1 MRRTLLASSLV
12 LIPISGFA
20 EPSCAIPPASTP
32 PSAHAAAAAVSDSPA
47 NVAAPLINADQVAR
61 VPALKRISSNGAALY
76 DLGSQHGLQTVF
88 AKSGSTFQVFY
99 LTPDGQAAVGGV
111 MWDYTGHNITRD
123 QVTPID
129 GTIPTVTIAAG
140 VGVPSKSVP
149 PPPTEQA
156 SAPAPAPARDI
167 LATVQNTVF
176 GTSGSAAAPR
186 LFMFIDPL
194 CSFSVRAMDQL
205 RPYIAAGKLQVAVI
219 PLSVLDYEDQ
229 GRSTVA
235 AKSLLSIPP
244 GGMVQAWRDQ
254 MTTPLS
260 LVGPKASAQLAKNMA
275 AAEALQLRGTPTF
288 VWEKANGSAGRADG
302 IPNDMDALIA
312 SIRS

>member
-1 MRRTLLASSLV
+1 MRRILLASSLLFFPV
-12 LIPISGFA
+12 AGFA
-20 EPSCAIPPASTP
+20 EPSCAIPQATLPVPAQATVAPVSGTP
-32 PSAHAAAAAVSDSPA
+32 PG
-47 NVAAPLINADQVAR
+47 VAAPAVSADRIAR
-61 VPALKRISSNGAALY
+61 VPALRRISSGGASLY
-76 DLGSQHGLQTVF
+76 DLGVQHGLPTIF

-111 MWDYTGHNITRD
+111 MWDFTGHNITRD

-129 GTIPTVTIAAG
+129 GAIPTVAIAADANP
-140 VGVPSKSVP
+140 PSKAGPSP
-149 PPPTEQA
+149 AAEPTE
-156 SAPAPAPARDI
+156 SPGI
-167 LATVQNTVF
+167 LATVRNTTY
-176 GTSGSAAAPR
+176 GTSGPATAPR

-205 RPYIAAGKLQVAVI
+205 RPYVAAGKLQVAVV

-235 AKSLLSIPP
+235 AKSLLSMPA
-244 GGMVQAWRDQ
+244 GQMVEAWRNQ
-254 MTTPLS
+254 LAIPLPPA
-260 LVGPKASAQLAKNMA
+260 GPDAAVQLAKNMA

-288 VWEKANGSAGRADG
+288 IWKKADGTAGRADG

-312 SIRS
+312 SIRN

>member
-1 MRRTLLASSLV
+1 MHRTLLASGL
-12 LIPISGFA
+12 LLYPLSGFA
-20 EPSCAIPPASTP
+20 QPSCTIPSAPPATSIEP
-32 PSAHAAAAAVSDSPA
+32 AAAPVS
-47 NVAAPLINADQVAR
+47 NTAPDAKAPVIGAEGIAR

-76 DLGSQHGLQTVF
+76 DLGVQHGLPTIF
-88 AKSGSTFQVFY
+88 ARSGGTFQVFY

-129 GTIPTVTIAAG
+129 GTIPTVSINVA
-140 VGVPSKSVP
+140 SSP
-149 PPPTEQA
+149 PKPGSPPTAEPVQ
-156 SAPAPAPARDI
+156 SLGT

-176 GTSGSAAAPR
+176 GIAGAPAAPR
-186 LFMFIDPL
+186 VYMFIDPL

-235 AKSLLSIPP
+235 AKSLL
-244 GGMVQAWRDQ
+244 GMPSGQMVEAWRNQ
-254 MTTPLS
+254 MTMPLPT
-260 LVGPKASAQLAKNMA
+260 VGPEASVQLAKNMA
-275 AAEALQLRGTPTF
+275 AAEALRLRGTPTF
-288 VWEKANGSAGRADG
+288 VWEKADGSVGRADG

>member
-1 MRRTLLASSLV
+1 MRRTLLASGL
-12 LIPISGFA
+12 LMYPLSGFA
-20 EPSCAIPPASTP
+20 QPSCAIPSALSATSIQPPA
-32 PSAHAAAAAVSDSPA
+32 ALVSDTAPD
-47 NVAAPLINADQVAR
+47 VAAPVIGADRIAR
-61 VPALKRISSNGAALY
+61 IPALKRISSNGAALY
-76 DLGSQHGLQTVF
+76 DLGMQHGLSTIF

-99 LTPDGQAAVGGV
+99 LTPDGQAGIGGV

-129 GTIPTVTIAAG
+129 GTIPTVSIGVTGSPLKPGSPPAAEPVQSPG
-140 VGVPSKSVP
+140 
-149 PPPTEQA
+149 T
-156 SAPAPAPARDI
+156 

-176 GTSGSAAAPR
+176 GTAGSPAAPR
-186 LFMFIDPL
+186 LYMFIDPL

-235 AKSLLSIPP
+235 AKSLL
-244 GGMVQAWRDQ
+244 GMPAGQMVEAWRNQ
-254 MTTPLS
+254 MTTPLPA
-260 LVGPKASAQLAKNMA
+260 VGPEASVQLAKNMA
-275 AAEALQLRGTPTF
+275 AAEALRLRGTPTF
-288 VWEKANGSAGRADG
+288 VWEKADGSVGRADG

>member
-1 MRRTLLASSLV
+1 M
-12 LIPISGFA
+12 P
-20 EPSCAIPPASTP
+20 
-32 PSAHAAAAAVSDSPA
+32 
-47 NVAAPLINADQVAR
+47 
-61 VPALKRISSNGAALY
+61 
-76 DLGSQHGLQTVF
+76 TVF

-129 GTIPTVTIAAG
+129 GAIPTVTIAAG
-140 VGVPSKSVP
+140 ASPS
-149 PPPTEQA
+149 TRA
-156 SAPAPAPARDI
+156 GPAPTAGQQTQSPGA

-176 GTSGSAAAPR
+176 GTTGSPTAPR
-186 LFMFIDPL
+186 LYMFIDPL

-205 RPYIAAGKLQVAVI
+205 RPYVASGKLQVAVI

-235 AKSLLSIPP
+235 AKSLVSLPP
-244 GGMVQAWRDQ
+244 EEMVEAWRNQ
-254 MTTPLS
+254 MTSPLPA
-260 LVGPKASAQLAKNMA
+260 VGPEASVQLAKNMA
-275 AAEALQLRGTPTF
+275 AAEALGLRGTPTF
-288 VWEKANGSAGRADG
+288 IWEKADSSVGRADG

>member
-1 MRRTLLASSLV
+1 VAAQ
-12 LIPISGFA
+12 P
-20 EPSCAIPPASTP
+20 AIPP
-32 PSAHAAAAAVSDSPA
+32 VSDTRS
-47 NVAAPLINADQVAR
+47 NVAAPLITPERVAR
-61 VPALKRISSNGAALY
+61 VPALKRISSNGAVLY
-76 DLGSQHGLQTVF
+76 DLGIQHGLPTVF

-123 QVTPID
+123 QVSPID
-129 GTIPTVTIAAG
+129 GAIPTVTIAAG
-140 VGVPSKSVP
+140 
-149 PPPTEQA
+149 A
-156 SAPAPAPARDI
+156 SPAAKPAPSPTAEQVQPLGV

-176 GTSGSAAAPR
+176 GTTGSPTAPR
-186 LFMFIDPL
+186 LYMFIDPL

-205 RPYIAAGKLQVAVI
+205 RPYIASGKLQVAVI

-235 AKSLLSIPP
+235 AKSLVAMPA
-244 GGMVQAWRDQ
+244 GQMAEAWRNQ
-254 MTTPLS
+254 MTTPLPAA
-260 LVGPKASAQLAKNMA
+260 GPEASVQLAKNMA
-275 AAEALQLRGTPTF
+275 AADALRLRGTPTF
-288 VWEKANGSAGRADG
+288 VWEKADGSVGRADG